1 MLDERLVWI
10 NGKMVKWPEATVHM
24 MSHSFARGATI
35 FEVISFY
42 RTKAGPAVFRL
53 NDHVA
58 RLRRSA
64 ELLHMELPAD
74 HDALCAAVAESVRAN
89 RLEQGAVKMVGY
101 YPQLAL
107 DVQPPQRRLDLA
119 VFALDPAA
127 DMGLSSEGLEKGT
140 TAGIAAWR
148 KLDPRTV
155 PVAAKAAANYL
166 NGMIAKLDVQQ
177 RGFEEAVMLDTEG
190 FIAEGATESLF
201 MVRDGRLLTP
211 ALGTVL
217 DSITRR
223 SILEICR
230 RYGIPCEEG
239 RYTPAVLFEA
249 EELFFGNTPFKVIPV
264 RRIEHRELAPV
275 PGPMQVRLAGILSGI
290 TSGEN
295 GDFAEWMWV
304 VEGNA

>member
-10 NGKMVKWPEATVHM
+10 NGKMVKWHDATVHM
-24 MSHSFARGATI
+24 MSHSFARGSTI

-42 RTKAGPAVFRL
+42 RTPAGPAVFRL
-53 NDHVA
+53 NDHIA

-64 ELLHMELPAD
+64 ELLHMELPAG
-74 HDALCAAVAESVRAN
+74 HDALCAAVAQAVRAN
-89 RLEQGAVKMVGY
+89 LLERGVVKMVGY

-107 DVQPPQRRLDLA
+107 DVQPPQKRLDLA

-127 DMGLSSEGLEKGT
+127 DMGFPDAGLGTGT

-148 KLDPRTV
+148 KLDGRTV

-177 RGFEEAVMLDTEG
+177 RGFEEAVMLDAEG
-190 FIAEGATESLF
+190 FIAEGATESVF
-201 MVRDGRLLTP
+201 MVRDGRVLTP

-239 RYTPAVLFEA
+239 RYTPALLFEA
-249 EELFFGNTPFKVIPV
+249 EEIFFGNTPFKVIPV
-264 RRIEHRELAPV
+264 RRIEHRKLTPV
-275 PGPMQVRLAGILSGI
+275 PGPMQVHLADILGGI
-290 TSGEN
+290 TSGAN
-295 GDFAEWMWV
+295 ADFSSWMFPV
-304 VEGNA
+304 G